1 MKNVKKMLLGLVL
14 GFMLLGNAG
23 AMQGAGPAA
32 AQNQQNVVQP
42 PFPLMPAIN
51 QLTQAIERRGPL
63 VILTIN
69 ERFKKDVS
77 LLVKTVCVGVLT
89 FGALGLYKYLHKSK

>member
-42 PFPLMPAIN
+42 PLPLMPAIN

-69 ERFKKDVS
+69 ERFKK
-77 LLVKTVCVGVLT
+77 KNETYHWKRRPYI
-89 FGALGLYKYLHKSK
+89 GLRQYSPVV